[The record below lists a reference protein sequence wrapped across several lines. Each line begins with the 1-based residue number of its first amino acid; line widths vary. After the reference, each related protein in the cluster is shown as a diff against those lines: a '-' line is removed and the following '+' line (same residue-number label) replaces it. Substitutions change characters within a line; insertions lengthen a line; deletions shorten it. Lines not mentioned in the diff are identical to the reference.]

1 MIDEIINNIL
11 ESKKYKYVSRDL
23 ITRLVTTMS
32 QRYKKKKD
40 IINAVKRELHISY
53 ESFLIDDNLVNARK
67 VITNSNDINDVVN
80 NVILKHKSTKERL
93 SSVNALYNYIKNNTN
108 NYKNIIDIGCGLN
121 PITLPLWNNNFDTY
135 KGYDVSSDL
144 IDTINMF
151 FKKFYNNE
159 SYNATVKDI
168 VNVHEECDVLLAF
181 KILPILDSF
190 KKGSS
195 KDVLSNIS
203 FKRAIISFP
212 LKSLSGKNKN
222 MKTYYETNFESQIKD
237 LYKII
242 DKAEFDNELFYIIEK
257 N

>member
-1 MIDEIINNIL
+1 MIDKIIETIL

-32 QRYKKKKD
+32 QRYKKNKD

-53 ESFLIDDNLVNARK
+53 ESFLIDNNLVNARK
-67 VITNSNDINDVVN
+67 IITDSNDINEVIN
-80 NVILKHKSTKERL
+80 NVIIKHKSTKERL
-93 SSVNALYNYIKNNTN
+93 SSVNVIYDYIKKNTTD
-108 NYKNIIDIGCGLN
+108 YKSIIDIGCGLN
-121 PITLPLWNNNFDTY
+121 PITLPLWNNDFETY
-135 KGYDVSSDL
+135 MAYDVSSDI
-144 IDTINMF
+144 IDTINIF
-151 FKKFYNNE
+151 FEKFYNSKN
-159 SYNATVKDI
+159 YNAAVRDI
-168 VNVHEECDVLLAF
+168 TNIHEECDVLLSF

-195 KDVLSNIS
+195 QELLNNIS

-212 LKSLSGKNKN
+212 LKSLSGKSKN